1 MRFRQKRESAGG
13 IVWRIA
19 LFIWALTVVVP
30 LVWIVLVSLKT
41 NREFY
46 QSAWAP
52 PEKLMFSNYTYAW
65 TSLGLDKAFLNTVI
79 YVGCS
84 MVLILT
90 LTLMVSYSL
99 TRVRFKGRKVIS
111 GIIMLSL
118 FLPGINALVPTYILM
133 KNLHLLNSIGGLTML
148 SSVGINAF
156 YVMVLS
162 SFLSSIPYE
171 MEESAYLDGAGYF
184 RTMVQIIAPM
194 ATPGLVTVGV
204 FAFLNL
210 YNNFLWPFIML
221 ADPQKYTVA
230 VKMYEVNKLMQYDSN
245 WVTLCACVVLGMLPS
260 VLFYTLLQKQVQSG
274 VTVGALKG

>member
-1 MRFRQKRESAGG
+1 MRFRRKKKCAGE

-19 LFIWALTVVVP
+19 LFLWALTVVVP

-41 NREFY
+41 NREFF
-46 QSAWAP
+46 QSAWAL

-65 TSLGLDKAFLNTVI
+65 KSLGLDKAFLNTII

-90 LTLMVSYSL
+90 LTLMVAYSL
-99 TRVRFKGRKVIS
+99 TRVRFKGRKLIS

-118 FLPGINALVPTYILM
+118 FLPGVNALVPTYILM
-133 KNLHLLNSIGGLTML
+133 KNLGLLNSIGGLTML
-148 SSVGINAF
+148 SGAGINAF
-156 YVMVLS
+156 YVMVLG

-221 ADPQKYTVA
+221 ADPKKYTIA

>member
-1 MRFRQKRESAGG
+1 MRFRQKKGCAGE

-19 LFIWALTVVVP
+19 LFLWALTVVVP

-41 NREFY
+41 NREFF
-46 QSAWAP
+46 QSAWAL

-65 TSLGLDKAFLNTVI
+65 KSLGLDKAFLNTII

-90 LTLMVSYSL
+90 LTLMVAYSL
-99 TRVRFKGRKVIS
+99 TRVRFKGRKLIS

-118 FLPGINALVPTYILM
+118 FLPGVNALVPTYILM
-133 KNLHLLNSIGGLTML
+133 KKLGLLNSIGGLTVL
-148 SSVGINAF
+148 SGAGINAF
-156 YVMVLS
+156 YVMVLG

-221 ADPQKYTVA
+221 ADPKKYTIA

-260 VLFYTLLQKQVQSG
+260 VLFYTLMQKQVQSG